1 MPESLATNQAR
12 IFVSVASYRDPE
24 TPPTLADLYAKASF
38 PERIF
43 CGVLWQLV
51 PGEDDDCR
59 VLAKHVPPSQ
69 IRSQQVHPKDSL
81 GACWAR
87 HRILTE
93 LRQDEAFVLQIDSH
107 MRFVDGWDEK
117 LLAMW
122 VDCQSD
128 RALLS
133 TYPVAYVPPDELG
146 AKAIPVLHPA
156 QFNHRGILTFKAR
169 SDNYAFRRERPTPN
183 AFVCAGFLF
192 GPKAAFDDV
201 PYDPYLYFHGEEIS
215 LSARFWTHGWNPFT
229 PNDVL
234 IYHYYGRSEQR
245 PRHWSDNPNWSNLDA
260 RSLSRLR
267 HLFGIEISTDISV
280 IGAIENYGLGAA
292 RTLKEYEHYADVNLS
307 GQEIGPASAS
317 GRYPP
322 HPEPSALATARIFQ
336 QIYET
341 NVWASV
347 ESRSGAGS
355 TRAATLHV
363 AQQLK
368 EFFAT
373 NSVSTVLDAGC
384 GDVNWIYEVSGGLAQ
399 YFGVD
404 LVAELIQQNI
414 RLHHHRPGHF
424 FGVADICRDP
434 LPKVDTILCRHV
446 LTHLPNDQINSAIK
460 NFAQTGARWLIT
472 TSYNDSDNPE
482 TKPGFWR
489 RINLTREP
497 FSLPEPMLKI
507 ADGNGCWLGV
517 WRLNQGG

>member
-1 MPESLATNQAR
+1 MAEFAGTKQLT

-59 VLAKHVPPSQ
+59 VLAEHVPQRQ
-69 IRSQQVHPKDSL
+69 IRSREVHPKDSL

-93 LRQDEAFVLQIDSH
+93 LREDEAFVLQIDSH

-122 VDCQSD
+122 RDCQSE
-128 RALLS
+128 RAVLS

-146 AKAIPVLHPA
+146 AKAITILHPA

-169 SDNYAFRRERPTPN
+169 SDSYALRTERPTPN

-192 GPKAAFDDV
+192 GPKAAFDEV

-245 PRHWSDNPNWSNLDA
+245 PRHWADNPAWGNLDS

-267 HLFGIEISTDISV
+267 HLFGIEKSTDPGV
-280 IGAIENYGLGAA
+280 IEAIDHYGLGQA
-292 RTLKEYEHYADVNLS
+292 RTLGEYQRYADVDLIN
-307 GQEIGPASAS
+307 QKIGPLSAA

-322 HPEPSALATARIFQ
+322 HPQPQALALTRIFQ

-341 NVWASV
+341 NVWACV
-347 ESRSGAGS
+347 ESRSGPGA
-355 TRAATLHV
+355 TRAATRNVVRDLR
-363 AQQLK
+363 A
-368 EFFAT
+368 FFAQ
-373 NSVSTVLDAGC
+373 NSVLTVLDAGC
-384 GDVNWIYEVSGGLAQ
+384 GDANWVCEATADLTH

-404 LVAELIQQNI
+404 LIPEMIHQNI
-414 RLHHHRPGHF
+414 RLHGHRPGHF
-424 FGVADICRDP
+424 FGVADVCQDA
-434 LPKVDTILCRHV
+434 LPKVDAIICRHV
-446 LTHLPNDQINSAIK
+446 LTHLPGAQIRRALQ
-460 NFAQTGARWLIT
+460 NFKQTGARWLLAT
-472 TSYNDSDNPE
+472 GYHDAENSD

-489 RINLTREP
+489 RIDLTRSP
-497 FSLPEPMLKI
+497 FDLPEPMLKI
-507 ADGNGCWLGV
+507 ADGNTCWLGV
-517 WRLNQGG
+517 WRLDQHG